1 MKEHVKLRKHGR
13 FYSAYEEDA
22 YVIHSIL
29 GYKVSNGRIG
39 FPINALG
46 KVQNELELAQVNYVI
61 IEDDKEVEKKKFKD
75 NNYKKHL
82 TLGKRNSKEELKEQE
97 LITKISNLD
106 KDKTAKIIEY
116 IEKVV
121 NE

>member
-1 MKEHVKLRKHGR
+1 M
-13 FYSAYEEDA
+13 
-22 YVIHSIL
+22 
-29 GYKVSNGRIG
+29 
-39 FPINALG
+39 
-46 KVQNELELAQVNYVI
+46 
-61 IEDDKEVEKKKFKD
+61 EKKKFKD